1 MAFNYFSQSI
11 EKMGENFLA
20 QKTTDMIRR
29 DAKNRIF
36 KDIVNGSI
44 DYTKYGRYFM
54 DSRFLN
60 QLISTA
66 EEELNI
72 HRVQRMA
79 LEFYDF
85 SFPGYPL
92 VIELVKRER
101 VIEYVLDMIYNYLK
115 LVRDSN
121 FDVGYLPQLTMKI
134 CKYKNDFSKYY

>member
-1 MAFNYFSQSI
+1 
-11 EKMGENFLA
+11 
-20 QKTTDMIRR
+20 
-29 DAKNRIF
+29 
-36 KDIVNGSI
+36 
-44 DYTKYGRYFM
+44 
-54 DSRFLN
+54 
-60 QLISTA
+60 
-66 EEELNI
+66 
-72 HRVQRMA
+72 MA

-85 SFPGYPL
+85 NFPGYPL

>member
-20 QKTTDMIRR
+20 QKPTDMIRR

-36 KDIVNGSI
+36 KDIVNGNI

-85 SFPGYPL
+85 NFPGYPL

>member
-72 HRVQRMA
+72 HRVQIMC
-79 LEFYDF
+79 LEFYYCN
-85 SFPGYPL
+85 FP
-92 VIELVKRER
+92 
-101 VIEYVLDMIYNYLK
+101 
-115 LVRDSN
+115 
-121 FDVGYLPQLTMKI
+121 
-134 CKYKNDFSKYY
+134 